1 MTEFIDY
8 EHIIAKNFYFYLRSF
23 MHTGIGA
30 CKVELQLAEK

>member
-23 MHTGIGA
+23 MHIGA